1 MENQNS
7 YPESDKTNQ
16 VRIGRG
22 PAAQRMSMNDIITHV
37 LTNVGKFD
45 KAKRPENIKYVLG
58 AIQQLNG
65 FKLEDSYLKVDLF
78 PGITTELNFHEK
90 IMDLA
95 NGHYS
100 EIIRDPATN
109 HKILVI
115 NLLRPRV

>member
-1 MENQNS
+1 MENQNI
-7 YPESDKTNQ
+7 YPESDMTNQ

-22 PAAQRMSMNDIITHV
+22 PAAPRIQMNEIIENV

-45 KAKRPENIKYVLG
+45 KAKRSDNVRYVLG
-58 AIQQLNG
+58 AIQQLKG

-78 PGITTELNFHEK
+78 PGITTELDFHEK

-95 NGHYS
+95 AGH
-100 EIIRDPATN
+100 ECELTKDPATN

>member
-1 MENQNS
+1 MENQNI
-7 YPESDKTNQ
+7 YPESDVSNQ

-22 PAAQRMSMNDIITHV
+22 PAAPRIQMNEIIENC
-37 LTNVGKFD
+37 LINVGRSD
-45 KAKRPENIKYVLG
+45 KEKRSENIKYVLG
-58 AIQQLNG
+58 AIKQLKG

-90 IMDLA
+90 IMDVA